1 MEYYSIM
8 SSELDAKDKEILE
21 WLKSNSKMTVLQI
34 SKKMGIPPTT
44 VHNRIKQLETNGIIK
59 GYSIVVDKSKMGL
72 PISVVILATIQYDH
86 SRTKKFSQK
95 EVAKQIKNIRGVESV
110 EIVTGK
116 IDMIVK
122 ANLES
127 IQVLDEFILDKLRNI
142 EGIGN
147 TETLLV
153 LTEFD

>member
-1 MEYYSIM
+1 M
-8 SSELDAKDKEILE
+8 SSEIDAKDREILG
-21 WLKSNSKMTVLQI
+21 WLKSDGKMTVLQL

-44 VHNRIKQLETNGIIK
+44 IHNRIKQMEMSGVIR

-72 PISVVILATIQYDH
+72 PISVVILATVQYDH

-116 IDMIVK
+116 VDMIVK

-153 LTEFD
+153 LTELD